1 MTIKEQVINESIE
14 RINKRLKVLQDLFE
28 ANPVSRIC
36 EIRIEAQKLL
46 EKNTTIEQR
55 TSKEFTAKIEQLAK
69 EEKKQFRLANK
80 LKNSSKLI
88 DEQIRL
94 DSELSSLNS
103 ELYYMNMKK
112 DRGANSL

>member
-1 MTIKEQVINESIE
+1 MSIKEQVIHETKKRIE
-14 RINKRLKVLQDLFE
+14 KRLKVLRDLFE

-46 EKNTTIEQR
+46 EQNTTIEQR

-80 LKNSSKLI
+80 LKDSSKLI
-88 DEQIRL
+88 DEQVRMET
-94 DSELSSLNS
+94 ELAELNR
-103 ELYYMNMKK
+103 ELYYIERARVSK
-112 DRGANSL
+112 